1 MRKNKTLY
9 YPKFIFL
16 IAVIALLFMG
26 FMEGDKKGN
35 RSNKQY
41 TLNKT
46 TTSGK
51 QGDAYRFN
59 INNLNIPIN
68 RVGTIADVNIPPD
81 GTLGRFGNSS
91 FLFSSGFFMS
101 GLTNG
106 NLWAFAQ
113 ASASLVENMTPGTV
127 ESGPNDPD
135 AVLYVV
141 NREDEPFGQSW
152 IDWKTA
158 VDKFEAD
165 FYDGNGDGQYNPVD
179 LNGNGIY
186 GILMKICPIY

>member
-1 MRKNKTLY
+1 MEDIMKKL
-9 YPKFIFL
+9 FIIL
-16 IAVIALLFMG
+16 VLLVVSTINLFPQKM
-26 FMEGDKKGN
+26 
-35 RSNKQY
+35 
-41 TLNKT
+41 
-46 TTSGK
+46 
-51 QGDAYRFN
+51 GDAYRFN

-81 GTLGRFGNSS
+81 GTLGRFGNGT

-113 ASASLVENMTPGTV
+113 ASASLIENMIPGTV

-141 NREDEPFGQSW
+141 NREDEPFGLSW
-152 IDWKTA
+152 QDWKTA
-158 VDKFEAD
+158 QLLLHQVHYKF
-165 FYDGNGDGQYNPVD
+165 
-179 LNGNGIY
+179 
-186 GILMKICPIY
+186 

>member
-16 IAVIALLFMG
+16 IAAIALLFLG
-26 FMEGDKKGN
+26 FIEGDKKGN

-81 GTLGRFGNSS
+81 GTLGRFGNGSVI
-91 FLFSSGFFMS
+91 FSSGFFLS

-113 ASASLVENMTPGTV
+113 ASASLVENMTPGTIA
-127 ESGPNDPD
+127 SGPNDPD
-135 AVLYVV
+135 AVIYVV
-141 NREDEPFGQSW
+141 NREDEPFGAKLARLENCS
-152 IDWKTA
+152 
-158 VDKFEAD
+158 
-165 FYDGNGDGQYNPVD
+165 
-179 LNGNGIY
+179 
-186 GILMKICPIY
+186 

>member
-1 MRKNKTLY
+1 MRKNKNSY

-16 IAVIALLFMG
+16 ITAMALLFLG

-46 TTSGK
+46 QTSGK

-81 GTLGRFGNSS
+81 GTL
-91 FLFSSGFFMS
+91 
-101 GLTNG
+101 
-106 NLWAFAQ
+106 
-113 ASASLVENMTPGTV
+113 
-127 ESGPNDPD
+127 
-135 AVLYVV
+135 
-141 NREDEPFGQSW
+141 
-152 IDWKTA
+152 
-158 VDKFEAD
+158 
-165 FYDGNGDGQYNPVD
+165 
-179 LNGNGIY
+179 
-186 GILMKICPIY
+186 